1 VGFAVLIDRLIS
13 MPGAKEG
20 GPLWKHFHEVSRRW
34 NVEED
39 SRTNCN
45 SIANSISFVR

>member
-20 GPLWKHFHEVSRRW
+20 GPLRKHFHEVSRR
-34 NVEED
+34 
-39 SRTNCN
+39 
-45 SIANSISFVR
+45 